1 MRLVKQTIAMI
12 GLTHRNGFSVI
23 QQSYFMCAYFTS
35 FKY

>member
-12 GLTHRNGFSVI
+12 GLTHRNGLFVI
-23 QQSYFMCAYFTS
+23 QQSYFMRAYFTS

>member
-12 GLTHRNGFSVI
+12 GLTHRNGLFVI
-23 QQSYFMCAYFTS
+23 QQSYLMYAYFTS

>member
-23 QQSYFMCAYFTS
+23 QQPYFMCAYFIS